1 MLLWLAVAA
10 LAGAVLLAGRWTL
23 RPRDGLGR
31 ALPFPLLSVTV
42 LALLGAALLVPVVRH
57 HRLEQRLD
65 AAATA
70 LVGQPVVVHC
80 QTAGQEMVD
89 AGGEL
94 GYVRYGTDGVP
105 ERATLIK
112 RAPCS
117 ALRSYLSSAKTDP
130 TQDEVIAV
138 HVLSHEA
145 RHMAGVTAEAVAE
158 CQAVQRDALT
168 ARLLG
173 ATADQA
179 TLLARRYWRLDYP
192 RMSDDYRSPDCR
204 PGGPLDERL
213 PDAPWAR

>member
-42 LALLGAALLVPVVRH
+42 LALLGAGLLVPVVRH

-80 QTAGQEMVD
+80 QTAGQELVD
-89 AGGEL
+89 AGAEL

-112 RAPCS
+112 RAPCA
-117 ALRSYLSSAKTDP
+117 ALRSYLSSAKADP

-158 CQAVQRDALT
+158 CQAVQRDALA

-213 PDAPWAR
+213 PDAPWAP